1 MSIGVTVT
9 KNFNLAKINLDL
21 SKELNMAADIIVKDI
36 ESGIEHGR
44 DINGTSFKKLKPS
57 TIHSKRDRGSST
69 PRIALSDKGVMKK
82 VYVPSGKRA
91 TKTKQRVEIIPPK
104 KRADIG
110 AYHQLGTKPHK
121 IRVKKA
127 KVLFPLFDSRGNKF
141 GAKEVNHPGVPKR
154 EWFGISKTAESRV
167 MKMTELR
174 IEKEIR
180 DA

>member
-1 MSIGVTVT
+1 MSVGVTVT
-9 KNFNLAKINLDL
+9 KNFNLAKIKLDL

-57 TIHSKRDRGSST
+57 TIHSKRHRGSST
-69 PRIALSDKGVMKK
+69 PRIALSDKEIMKK

-91 TKTKQRVEIIPPK
+91 TKSKQRVEIIPPK

-110 AYHQLGTKPHK
+110 VFHQQG
-121 IRVKKA
+121 
-127 KVLFPLFDSRGNKF
+127 
-141 GAKEVNHPGVPKR
+141 GAKLPKR